1 MQIAILG
8 AGRVGSALG
17 RLWHAAGHDVTFAA
31 RHAARPQ
38 ALAADLGQRAH
49 AASAADAV
57 AGAEA
62 VLVAV
67 PGPAVTDVLQA
78 AGPLDGRVL
87 IDAANSFGQQQVTL
101 RSLAGAFPGARW
113 VRAFNSLSASIMADD
128 NHRKPP
134 WVMFLSGNEEG
145 KPVVA
150 QLIRD
155 AGFDPVDLGGID
167 DSRLQDPGG
176 PLSLTILT
184 HDEATVLVARV
195 KSGDTAAADQSALR
209 TRARELAAPFEKL
222 RDHAPDDPAFF
233 LEHLS
238 RSVFEAGIS
247 WRVVEAKWDGIRE
260 AFHGF
265 DPAQVAAM
273 PPAEITAVQN
283 DSRVIRNKAKI
294 RATVQNAR
302 EVLAILDEYASIRGY
317 LASFPDAAAAAAD
330 LRRRFK
336 FLGDTGVWRLLTSA
350 SRDMGPRTRAD
361 PRRPEAAFLPIL
373 SWQVSSA
380 FRPVA
385 GPGGE
390 LAVTLSA
397 VRVLSNSGYWTGTA
411 ASDRLLPSGS
421 RTSTWRTPLP

>member
-8 AGRVGSALG
+8 AGLVGSTLG

-31 RHAARPQ
+31 RDAARPR
-38 ALAADLGQRAH
+38 ALAAELGERAH
-49 AASAADAV
+49 AASVADAA
-57 AGAEA
+57 AGAEV

-67 PGPAVTDVLQA
+67 PSPAVTDVLQA
-78 AGPLDGRVL
+78 AGPLDGRVM

-101 RSLAGAFPGARW
+101 RSLADAFPQARW

-134 WVMFLSGNEEG
+134 WVMFLSGDEEA

-150 QLIRD
+150 Q
-155 AGFDPVDLGGID
+155 V
-167 DSRLQDPGG
+167 DPGRRIRPG
-176 PLSLTILT
+176 RPGWHRRQPAPGSALWLNILT
-184 HDEATVLVARV
+184 HDEATALVARI

-209 TRARELAAPFEKL
+209 TRVRELAAPFEKL

-238 RSVFEAGIS
+238 RSVFEAGIN

-273 PPAEITAVQN
+273 PPAEIAAVEN

-294 RATVQNAR
+294 RATVENAR
-302 EVLAILDEYASIRGY
+302 EVLAILDEYGSIQGY
-317 LASFPDAAAAAAD
+317 LASFPDAGAAAAD

-350 SRDMGPRTRAD
+350 SRDIG
-361 PRRPEAAFLPIL
+361 
-373 SWQVSSA
+373 
-380 FRPVA
+380 
-385 GPGGE
+385 
-390 LAVTLSA
+390 
-397 VRVLSNSGYWTGTA
+397 
-411 ASDRLLPSGS
+411 
-421 RTSTWRTPLP
+421 

>member
-38 ALAADLGQRAH
+38 ALAADLGERAH
-49 AASAADAV
+49 AASVADAV

-101 RSLAGAFPGARW
+101 RSLAGAFPRTRW
-113 VRAFNSLSASIMADD
+113 VRAFNSVSVTVMADD

-134 WVMFLSGNEEG
+134 WVMFLSGDEEA
-145 KPVVA
+145 KPAVA

-176 PLSLTILT
+176 ALWLTILT
-184 HDEATVLVARV
+184 HDEATALVARI
-195 KSGDTAAADQSALR
+195 KSGDTAAADQSARR
-209 TRARELAAPFEKL
+209 TRVRELAAPFEKL

-233 LEHLS
+233 LEHLT
-238 RSVFEAGIS
+238 RSVFEAGINR
-247 WRVVEAKWDGIRE
+247 RVVEGKWDGIRG

-265 DPAQVAAM
+265 DPTQVAAM
-273 PPAEITAVQN
+273 SPDEISAVEN

-294 RATVQNAR
+294 RATVENAR
-302 EVLAILDEYASIRGY
+302 EVLVIVDEYGSIQGY

-330 LRRRFK
+330 MRRRFK

-350 SRDMGPRTRAD
+350 SRDIG
-361 PRRPEAAFLPIL
+361 
-373 SWQVSSA
+373 
-380 FRPVA
+380 
-385 GPGGE
+385 
-390 LAVTLSA
+390 
-397 VRVLSNSGYWTGTA
+397 
-411 ASDRLLPSGS
+411 
-421 RTSTWRTPLP
+421 

>member
-1 MQIAILG
+1 MKIAVLG
-8 AGRVGSALG
+8 AGRVGSTLG

-31 RHAARPQ
+31 RHATRPR
-38 ALAADLGQRAH
+38 ALAAELGEHAH
-49 AASAADAV
+49 AASVADAV
-57 AGAEA
+57 AGAEV

-78 AGPLDGRVL
+78 AGPVDGRVM

-101 RSLAGAFPGARW
+101 GSLADAFPQARW
-113 VRAFNSLSASIMADD
+113 VRAFNSLSVGVMADD
-128 NHRKPP
+128 NHREPP
-134 WVMFLSGNEEG
+134 WVMFLSGDEEA

-167 DSRLQDPGG
+167 DSRLQDPGSA
-176 PLSLTILT
+176 LWLNILT
-184 HDEATVLVARV
+184 HDEATALLARI

-209 TRARELAAPFEKL
+209 TRVRELAAPFEKF

-238 RSVFEAGIS
+238 RSVFEAGIN

-273 PPAEITAVQN
+273 PPAEISAVEN

-294 RATVQNAR
+294 RATVENAR
-302 EVLAILDEYASIRGY
+302 EVLAILDEYGSIRGY
-317 LASFPDAAAAAAD
+317 LASFPDAGAAAAD
-330 LRRRFK
+330 MRRRFK

-350 SRDMGPRTRAD
+350 ARD
-361 PRRPEAAFLPIL
+361 I
-373 SWQVSSA
+373 
-380 FRPVA
+380 
-385 GPGGE
+385 GG
-390 LAVTLSA
+390 
-397 VRVLSNSGYWTGTA
+397 
-411 ASDRLLPSGS
+411 
-421 RTSTWRTPLP
+421 

>member
-1 MQIAILG
+1 MRIAILG
-8 AGRVGSALG
+8 AGHVGSTLG

-31 RHAARPQ
+31 RDAARPRT
-38 ALAADLGQRAH
+38 LAAELGERAH

-78 AGPLDGRVL
+78 AGPMDGRVI
-87 IDAANSFGQQQVTL
+87 IDAANSFRQQQVIL
-101 RSLAGAFPGARW
+101 RSLADAFPRARW

-134 WVMFLSGNEEG
+134 WVVFLSGDEEA

-167 DSRLQDPGG
+167 DSRLQDPGSA
-176 PLSLTILT
+176 LWLNLLT
-184 HDEATVLVARV
+184 HNQATALVARI
-195 KSGDTAAADQSALR
+195 KSGDTAAADPL
-209 TRARELAAPFEKL
+209 TAPFEKL

-273 PPAEITAVQN
+273 PPAEIETVEN

-294 RATVQNAR
+294 KATVQNAR
-302 EVLAILDEYASIRGY
+302 EVLAILDEYGSIRGY
-317 LASFPDAAAAAAD
+317 LGSFPDAGAAAAD
-330 LRRRFK
+330 MRRRFK
-336 FLGDTGVWRLLTSA
+336 FLGDTGTWRLLTGA
-350 SRDMGPRTRAD
+350 SRDIG
-361 PRRPEAAFLPIL
+361 
-373 SWQVSSA
+373 
-380 FRPVA
+380 
-385 GPGGE
+385 
-390 LAVTLSA
+390 
-397 VRVLSNSGYWTGTA
+397 
-411 ASDRLLPSGS
+411 
-421 RTSTWRTPLP
+421 

>member
-1 MQIAILG
+1 MTGGAVQIAILG
-8 AGRVGSALG
+8 AGRVGSTLG

-31 RHAARPQ
+31 RDAARPR
-38 ALAADLGQRAH
+38 ALAAELGERAD

-57 AGAEA
+57 AGAEV

-78 AGPLDGRVL
+78 AGPLDGRVM
-87 IDAANSFGQQQVTL
+87 IDAANSFGPRQVTL
-101 RSLAGAFPGARW
+101 RSLAGAFPRARW

-134 WVMFLSGNEEG
+134 WVMFLSGDEEA
-145 KPVVA
+145 KPVVV

-167 DSRLQDPGG
+167 DSPLQDPGG
-176 PLSLTILT
+176 ALGFTILT
-184 HDEATVLVARV
+184 HDEATALVARV
-195 KSGDTAAADQSALR
+195 KSGDTAAADQAAQR
-209 TRARELAAPFEKL
+209 TRVRELTVPFEKL

-273 PPAEITAVQN
+273 PPAEIAAIED

-294 RATVQNAR
+294 RATVANAR
-302 EVLAILDEYASIRGY
+302 EVLAILGEYGSIRGY
-317 LASFPDAAAAAAD
+317 LASFLDAGAAAAD
-330 LRRRFK
+330 MRRRFK
-336 FLGDTGVWRLLTSA
+336 FLGDTGVWRLLTSG
-350 SRDMGPRTRAD
+350 SRDIG
-361 PRRPEAAFLPIL
+361 
-373 SWQVSSA
+373 
-380 FRPVA
+380 
-385 GPGGE
+385 
-390 LAVTLSA
+390 
-397 VRVLSNSGYWTGTA
+397 
-411 ASDRLLPSGS
+411 
-421 RTSTWRTPLP
+421 